1 MSVASNNP
9 FQLLGVDG
17 AEDVPSQQASSQAA
31 AKKPQQ
37 PQQQRYVPGAPRQSA
52 PKSAPAPMDEE
63 PPLLEQRDSRA
74 ERRSRGDRG
83 RGGRGGRGSQRGR
96 GRRFDRHSGTGREE
110 TAKSQR
116 QGWGGTDGASAVKLE
131 KDSKED
137 AKEDAEEFAKEDAAD
152 VKAEKEAQQPV
163 QDNTLTLDEYL
174 KSQAEKRPQL
184 AASAPRTVQEDE
196 SYGQRLERGEG
207 ESYFAGQE
215 KKSQAP
221 RPRKEKQLVEIDLPS
236 YASESTPSTR
246 GSGRGGRG
254 GARGGRGGRGAG
266 RGGNRGERSNRSRG
280 GRQGPVVNLADEQ
293 AFPSLS

>member
-37 PQQQRYVPGAPRQSA
+37 PQQQRYVPGAPRQTA
-52 PKSAPAPMDEE
+52 PKSAPAPMNDE
-63 PPLLEQRDSRA
+63 PLLTEQRDSRA

-83 RGGRGGRGSQRGR
+83 RGRQ
-96 GRRFDRHSGTGREE
+96 FDRHSGTGREE

-116 QGWGGTDGASAVKLE
+116 QGWGGTDGASAVKIE

-184 AASAPRTVQEDE
+184 AATAPRTVQEDE

-236 YASESTPSTR
+236 YASESAPSTR

>member
-37 PQQQRYVPGAPRQSA
+37 PQQQRYVPGAPRQTA
-52 PKSAPAPMDEE
+52 PKSAPAPMNDE
-63 PPLLEQRDSRA
+63 PLLTEQRDSR
-74 ERRSRGDRG
+74 G
-83 RGGRGGRGSQRGR
+83 RQ
-96 GRRFDRHSGTGREE
+96 FDRHSGTGREE

-116 QGWGGTDGASAVKLE
+116 QGWGGTDGASAVKIE

-184 AASAPRTVQEDE
+184 AATAPRTVQEDE

-236 YASESTPSTR
+236 YASESAPSTR

-254 GARGGRGGRGAG
+254 GARGGRGGRGAGRGGRGAG